1 MSMDGKRIVAAILQ
15 AHKDKDLD
23 TVRAL
28 LHPDVRVVEAQSLP
42 YGGTVTGIEGFHEL
56 VRRVFTTWRNTRVTV
71 ERMIAEDDC
80 VVVLATMSGESRACG
95 TPFTMPIAEVWR
107 VVEGKVVEIRPFYF
121 DTKHLCDLYEG
132 DV

>member
-1 MSMDGKRIVAAILQ
+1 MTMDSKRIVAAILQ

-42 YGGTVTGIEGFHEL
+42 YGGTAIGVEGFDEL

-71 ERMIAEDDC
+71 ERMIAEEDR
-80 VVVLATMSGESRACG
+80 VVVLATMSGESRASG
-95 TPFTMPIAEVWR
+95 TAFTMPIAEIWR
-107 VVEGKVVEIRPFYF
+107 IEDGKVREIRPFYF
-121 DTKHLCDLYEG
+121 DTKLLCDMFAG
-132 DV
+132 TI